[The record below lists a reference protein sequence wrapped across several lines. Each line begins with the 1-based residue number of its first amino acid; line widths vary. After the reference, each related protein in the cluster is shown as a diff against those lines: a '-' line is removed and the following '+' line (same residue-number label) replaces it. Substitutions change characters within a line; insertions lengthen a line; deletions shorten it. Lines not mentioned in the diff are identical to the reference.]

1 MRTDK
6 IDKVIE
12 KFKHQAIELALK
24 EDIGNDCDHTSNACI
39 PKNATNK
46 AVLIIKESGI
56 ISGVEIA
63 KQIFQKLDKRSVFEQ
78 HIADGTKAKVGE
90 TAFTVKC
97 NTRSLLRAERIVLNI
112 MQRMSGIATN
122 TARYVEL
129 IKDTNVKVLDTRK
142 TAPCLRYFDKEAVLH
157 GGGHNHRYGLFDM
170 ILLKDNHIDYAGGIE
185 AAIKKTQKYLK
196 KNKLDLEIEI
206 EVRTFREISQVLA
219 IGGVNRIMLDNFDI
233 PSTKEAVELIN
244 GKYQIESSGGITF
257 ETIRDYALCGID
269 FVSVGALTHNVK
281 GLDMSLKAV
290 KS

>member
-1 MRTDK
+1 MNLLLKK
-6 IDKVIE
+6 ILATI
-12 KFKHQAIELALK
+12 AITL
-24 EDIGNDCDHTSNACI
+24 SNACI

-206 EVRTFREISQVLA
+206 EVRTFREISQVLQ
-219 IGGVNRIMLDNFDI
+219 L
-233 PSTKEAVELIN
+233 VE
-244 GKYQIESSGGITF
+244 
-257 ETIRDYALCGID
+257 
-269 FVSVGALTHNVK
+269 
-281 GLDMSLKAV
+281 
-290 KS
+290 